1 MSRAIGTP
9 TETAV
14 VRFLQENGW
23 PAAERRAL
31 HGSKDLGDVTGCPG
45 LVFEVKGGA
54 AAMHAS
60 DGQVDAWLA
69 ETEEE
74 RQNARAD
81 YGILVMKRKG
91 VGFARAG
98 WWTAVMKLGDLH
110 RMLEPDALGA
120 TVTHV
125 WHTPV
130 RMRLYEMTN
139 ILRLHGYGD
148 PR

>member
-14 VRFLQENGW
+14 VNFLRENGW
-23 PAAERRAL
+23 PNAERRAL

-54 AAMHAS
+54 AAMNAS
-60 DGQVDAWLA
+60 DGLLDKWLV
-69 ETEEE
+69 ETEQE
-74 RQNARAD
+74 RLNARAD
-81 YGILVMKRKG
+81 YGILVMKRRG
-91 VGFARAG
+91 IGFPRAG
-98 WWTAVMKLGDLH
+98 WWTAAMWLGDLH

-120 TVTHV
+120 TITHV
-125 WHTPV
+125 YYTPV
-130 RMRLYEMTN
+130 RMLLYEMTN